1 MGAADRSQ
9 HPSGSLEAAIAD
21 AITITERIM
30 ARIGGMI
37 TDAEAKAL
45 ILRKH
50 HDLVA
55 GQLQRYLSAKRRSLS
70 LLFEHLWDKCSRS
83 EKNLRA
89 EWKRSDLRLAS
100 FLEERQHI
108 EK

>member
-9 HPSGSLEAAIAD
+9 HPSGSLEAAVAD

-37 TDAEAKAL
+37 TDAEAKTL
-45 ILRKH
+45 IRRKH

-55 GQLQRYLSAKRRSLS
+55 GQLQRYLSRQATVPVAPFRTLVGQV
-70 LLFEHLWDKCSRS
+70 
-83 EKNLRA
+83 
-89 EWKRSDLRLAS
+89 LA
-100 FLEERQHI
+100 I
-108 EK
+108 